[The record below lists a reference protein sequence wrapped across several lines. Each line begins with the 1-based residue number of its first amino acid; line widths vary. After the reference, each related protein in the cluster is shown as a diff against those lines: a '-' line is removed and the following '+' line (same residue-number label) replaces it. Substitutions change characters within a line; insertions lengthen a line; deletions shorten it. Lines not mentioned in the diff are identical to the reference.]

1 MVDEFAHPQSSVINT
16 YINIEA
22 SLPEDIPPDSITS
35 AFEYLHLHLILSTPE
50 AFMIVSR
57 RQMIWG
63 LYWGELMSQR
73 F

>member
-35 AFEYLHLHLILSTPE
+35 AFEYQSLHLILST
-50 AFMIVSR
+50 
-57 RQMIWG
+57 
-63 LYWGELMSQR
+63 
-73 F
+73 